1 MKSWLRAAAATV
13 LLSLSTVVAS
23 AQEEVVLYYY
33 SISPAQTA
41 AMDTLIGKFEAEN
54 PDIRIRAAVK
64 NYRTLN
70 AEIKTALVANQPPDI
85 GMIVT
90 QSIADMVENAKAVPF
105 DAQPSSTK
113 FMDGFFPTLRVLG
126 DYKGKTYL
134 MPFAH
139 GLALLYYN
147 KDLMAQAGLDPNAPP
162 RNWNE
167 LTEAARAIQD
177 KTGKYGMFAFHSDSD
192 WNAQTLLIAGGAKIY
207 DETAKR
213 FVFDSPEGIQAM
225 QAWQDGIVKHK
236 LQPLLTSGQSNAA
249 FANGELGFLVTTS
262 GMLGSLTGDNKPSF
276 DLGVT
281 TMPTL
286 GSDPLR
292 VPNSG
297 SGLMV
302 FAQDPERQQRAFK
315 FLEFMSRTENSNFW
329 SMSTGYMPTAF
340 DPMADPAMQE
350 HLKVSPLYEVLI
362 KAMPTIVPKA
372 PYPGDRSADLQ
383 NLVTTLLADII
394 ANKGTAEELVKATVK
409 QMNDILAQ
417 SNI

>member
-1 MKSWLRAAAATV
+1 MKIWLRAVAASV
-13 LLSLSTVVAS
+13 ILSLSTVVSA

-33 SISPAQTA
+33 SISPTQAA
-41 AMDTLIGKFEAEN
+41 AMDTLIAKFEDEN
-54 PDIRIRAAVK
+54 PDIKIRATVK

-70 AEIKTALVANQPPDI
+70 AEIKAALVAGQPPDI

-105 DAQPSSTK
+105 DAHPASTA
-113 FMDGFFPTLRVLG
+113 FMNRFFPTLRVLG
-126 DYKGKTYL
+126 DYQGKTYL

-139 GLALLYYN
+139 GLVLLYHN
-147 KDLMAQAGLDPNAPP
+147 KDLMTQAGLDPNSPP
-162 RNWNE
+162 RNWTE
-167 LTEAARAIQD
+167 LTEAARSVQE

-207 DETAKR
+207 DDVTKR

-225 QAWQDGIVKHK
+225 QVWQDGIVKHK

-262 GMLGSLTGDNKPSF
+262 GMLGSLTGDNKPTF

-286 GSDPLR
+286 GSEPLR

-329 SMSTGYMPTAF
+329 SMSTGYMPTAL

-350 HLKVSPLYEVLI
+350 HLTVSPLYEVLI
-362 KAMPTIVPKA
+362 KAMPSIVPKA

-409 QMNDILAQ
+409 KMNDILAQ
-417 SNI
+417 SNT